1 MDFFVRHIVDAPTI
15 AQERSL
21 SKLVERVRATAV
33 CLAVLGLVDHGTR
46 LLTILHEHGIPPL
59 NYEEFRI
66 EPQLAPNT
74 ALRCEGLG
82 HSKAQ
87 YPVRV
92 SAPRRDPY
100 TLAVF
105 WFGWEHT
112 GSWPSWLES
121 SWHAPAAA
129 ALDSLEE
136 HARRA
141 VCNRFAPEW
150 QEDETTFIKAM
161 DLAHKQKNR
170 ANPHSLIPS
179 RHIKIWALWERMI
192 SPWQFNQLMRA
203 TGRVLAL
210 DLAVRLGFS
219 EEKDYLGDWIAR
231 THECEDQVPM
241 LGSMRRL
248 WQVGWFT
255 NPEKNA
261 IVREL
266 GIDLGKVKDIAHNG
280 CDILVKRLRESPL
293 RPYADT
299 TYADLIRA
307 IDVNTRANGAYDS
320 YAYLATSVDKDSESG
335 PANPEKATRPD
346 TLLNLP
352 PATDTEIS
360 DLEARLGLHEPL
372 PAPYKEFLKTTN
384 GLGAIWWNGTQLLRL
399 LGPLSSVRIL
409 PELEAPPTITLTL
422 VDDNELRGEDMI
434 DWPPL
439 PRVVII
445 GEGGHEGDVWLVE
458 PHYVEEAKRA
468 FFATY
473 QACDDAGKKRLQRL
487 AEETYGSLDELR
499 NLKWATIM
507 WNPWFAETR
516 PYRDVRHLLEDLAE
530 GSQAVK
536 RPWSVVFDPGLKHLD
551 SYLYLPDD
559 EVVEGSTIGDVKG
572 NLEVNANGISLG
584 GSGNDK
590 LITKPDIDH

>member
-21 SKLVERVRATAV
+21 SKLVDRVRATAV
-33 CLAVLGLVDHGTR
+33 CLAVLGLVEHGTR
-46 LLTILHEHGIPPL
+46 LLTILHEHGISPFD
-59 NYEEFRI
+59 YEEFGIGPRS
-66 EPQLAPNT
+66 APNT
-74 ALRCEGLG
+74 LLHCEGLG
-82 HSKAQ
+82 HSGAE

-92 SAPRRDPY
+92 SPPRPDPY
-100 TLAVF
+100 TRAVF
-105 WFGWEHT
+105 CFGWEHT
-112 GSWPSWLES
+112 GSWPPWLDS
-121 SWHAPAAA
+121 SRHAPTAT
-129 ALDSLEE
+129 ALHSLEE

-150 QEDETTFIKAM
+150 QEDETTFTKAM
-161 DLAHKQKNR
+161 DLAHKQENR
-170 ANPHSLIPS
+170 AEPHSLIPS
-179 RHIKIWALWERMI
+179 RHFKIWVLWERMI

-210 DLAVRLGFS
+210 DLAVRLGLN
-219 EEKDYLGDWIAR
+219 EDIDYLGGWIAR
-231 THECEDQVPM
+231 THYCEDQVPM
-241 LGSMRRL
+241 LGSMRTL
-248 WQVGWFT
+248 WQAGWFT

-261 IVREL
+261 IVTEL
-266 GIDLGKVKDIAHNG
+266 GIDLEKVKNIAQNG
-280 CDILVKRLRESPL
+280 CDMLVKRLEDGPL
-293 RPYADT
+293 RPYADA

-320 YAYLATSVDKDSESG
+320 YAYSATSVDKDGESG

-352 PATDTEIS
+352 PVKDAEIS
-360 DLEARLGLHEPL
+360 DLETRLGLDEPL

-399 LGPLSSVRIL
+399 LGPISSVRVRL
-409 PELEAPPTITLTL
+409 EEEAPPSIPLTL
-422 VDDNELRGEDMI
+422 VDDGELHGEDII

-439 PRVVII
+439 PRVVAI
-445 GEGGHEGDVWLVE
+445 GEGDHEGDIWLVE
-458 PHYVEEAKRA
+458 PQYVEEAKRA

-473 QACDDAGKKRLQRL
+473 QARDDVGKKRLQRL

-507 WNPWFAETR
+507 WTHWFAETR
-516 PYRDVRHLLEDLAE
+516 PYRDIRHLLEDLAE

-536 RPWSVVFDPGLKHLD
+536 RPWSIVFDPELQMLD
-551 SYLYLPDD
+551 SYNYLPDS
-559 EVVEGSTIGDVKG
+559 EVVEGSTIRGVKG
-572 NLEVNANGISLG
+572 SLEVNANGISLN
-584 GSGNDK
+584 GSGNDN